1 MQDVPASVW
10 PAPQPFPFVPF
21 VEPTF
26 RFGAPMSQ
34 SPTQNT
40 AVELDASDL
49 PVFCPNPKMTLWSQH
64 PRVYLDVTHEGQ
76 ARCPYCSTLYRL
88 KPGVKLPHGH

>member
-1 MQDVPASVW
+1 
-10 PAPQPFPFVPF
+10 
-21 VEPTF
+21 
-26 RFGAPMSQ
+26 MSQ
-34 SPTQNT
+34 SPSQNT

-88 KPGVKLPHGH
+88 KPGVKLPQISGARAVTSKSRLRAADIVFFLDGCVRAGQAA

>member
-1 MQDVPASVW
+1 
-10 PAPQPFPFVPF
+10 
-21 VEPTF
+21 
-26 RFGAPMSQ
+26 MSQ

-40 AVELDASDL
+40 AVELDAPHLTVSG
-49 PVFCPNPKMTLWSQH
+49 PKPRMTLGSQH

>member
-1 MQDVPASVW
+1 
-10 PAPQPFPFVPF
+10 
-21 VEPTF
+21 
-26 RFGAPMSQ
+26 MSQ

-88 KPGVKLPHGH
+88 KPGVKLPTDTERAPSPDTPRRLSFLLSCP